1 MPNNEEKLTLTASS
15 FDIEDKPSTSAFF
28 ERVVQVIEQ
37 SRRFVGYTLDLTMCA
52 AYFEVGRIIVEEEQ
66 DGKARAEYGTGLLAG
81 LSSFLKERIGKGYS
95 ESNLRNARKF
105 YQVYAPSI
113 QQTLSAELESN
124 AKNQIQQTLST
135 EFKNTNFINFKKLLA
150 ADEYVMCCLS

>member
-37 SRRFVGYTLDLTMCA
+37 SRRFVGYTLDLTMCV
-52 AYFEVGRIIVEEEQ
+52 AYFEIGRIIVEEEQ

-81 LSSFLKERIGKGYS
+81 LSSFLKERIGKGIRSLTLEMQENFTKYMLRQFGKQCLP
-95 ESNLRNARKF
+95 NLETAIK
-105 YQVYAPSI
+105 
-113 QQTLSAELESN
+113 
-124 AKNQIQQTLST
+124 
-135 EFKNTNFINFKKLLA
+135 
-150 ADEYVMCCLS
+150 